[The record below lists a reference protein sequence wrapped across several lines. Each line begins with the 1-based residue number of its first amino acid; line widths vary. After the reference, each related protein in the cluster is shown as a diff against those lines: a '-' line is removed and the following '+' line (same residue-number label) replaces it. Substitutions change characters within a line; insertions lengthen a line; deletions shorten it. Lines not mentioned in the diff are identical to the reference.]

1 MRERI
6 NFMAGLS
13 INGNKKQNQ
22 KLQGTI
28 NNVKQYCDADA
39 VSRLNK
45 AEFLFDKTM
54 SKREAGAMERNGEK
68 YRISLP
74 KQFTKFSPEERGS
87 AVCHELS
94 HVDFAEKNNTKGD
107 IPSKEDEL
115 QAYTKEYSFKQK
127 FLKDKGVAFT
137 PPSKEKIT
145 EMLNIHREYRCIPDK
160 SPTTETEALKAEFN
174 MSACGFIKDS
184 KDFINNSIFLGAV
197 KDKK

>member
-1 MRERI
+1 
-6 NFMAGLS
+6 MADIS

-28 NNVKQYCDADA
+28 NSVKQYCDADA

-45 AEFLFDKTM
+45 VDFLFDKTM
-54 SKREAGAMERNGEK
+54 SKGEAGIMERNGEK
-68 YRISLP
+68 YLIRLP
-74 KQFTKFSPEERGS
+74 QRFNTFSPEERGETF
-87 AVCHELS
+87 CHELS

-115 QAYTKEYSFKQK
+115 QAYTKEYAFKQK
-127 FLKDKGVAFT
+127 FLKDKGIAFT

-160 SPTTETEALKAEFN
+160 SPTTTTEAIKAEFK
-174 MSACGFIKDS
+174 MGACGFVKDS
-184 KDFINNSIFLGAV
+184 KDFINNSIFMGAV
-197 KDKK
+197 KDIK